1 MLKFGF
7 VAVAIA
13 GGILAAQ
20 PAFAQGKES
29 ETSKGK
35 ALVDAAKGMTL
46 YVYDRDAAGKS
57 NCTGVCAQNWPPLA
71 AAADAK
77 SSGHWTVIA
86 RDDGS
91 KQWAY
96 QGKPVYHWSKDT
108 KPGEATGDGV
118 AGAWHIARP

>member
-1 MLKFGF
+1 MLKFVSVAF
-7 VAVAIA
+7 VIA

-20 PAFAQGKES
+20 PAVAQGKVG

-35 ALVDAAKGMTL
+35 TLVDTKGMTL
-46 YVYDRDAAGKS
+46 YVYDRDTGSKS
-57 NCTGVCAQNWPPLA
+57 SCTGMCAQNWPPLA

-77 SSGHWTVIA
+77 NSGHWSVIT

-96 QGKPVYHWSKDT
+96 RGKPVYHWSKDT
-108 KPGEATGDGV
+108 KPGDVTGDGV
-118 AGAWHIARP
+118 AGAWHAARP